1 MSQRGWL
8 SKEDRKKYGKVWI
21 FHWYKARPSDGKRV
35 ENTAVVGRV
44 ASFTKESSAWEEV
57 DRRGLNHNID
67 GANSLAGRITFGE
80 LAHSY
85 QQHALPKLA
94 GTTQKTV
101 RHIIDDYLIPRWG
114 KQAAL
119 EIRALDIETWLGSLP
134 LANPTRDKLRRV
146 MFRVYFKAQKHGLI
160 PCKEETNPV
169 NWVEQSGKSHYKAV
183 IVTPEQ
189 AFQILMALPE
199 VERVLTLVIAA
210 TGLRI
215 SEALGLQWQDVDY
228 ANQRIN
234 LHRVWVD
241 NKVVERM
248 KTEQSEAPATMS
260 PTLAEVLR
268 CWHQQTAYA
277 GLGDWIF
284 ASSKLKGR
292 QPRTA
297 SILAADHLRPAA
309 IAAGVVLKPGQ
320 RFGLHNLRHS
330 LATFFVNNENDTKT
344 VQGLLRHANVST
356 TLGLYAQSVNSSM
369 VEAQESMLKAI
380 LRNGS
385 DTVN

>member
-8 SKEDRKKYGKVWI
+8 TKEARKKHGKVWL
-21 FHWYKARPSDGKRV
+21 FHWYKTRPSDGKRV
-35 ENTAVVGRV
+35 ENTVVVGRV
-44 ASFTKESSAWEEV
+44 GSFPKESSAWEEV
-57 DRRGLNHNID
+57 ERRGLNHNID
-67 GANSLAGRITFGE
+67 EPNAGAGRITFGE
-80 LAHSY
+80 LAQSY
-85 QQHALPKLA
+85 KQHAVPNLA

-101 RHIIDDYLIPRWG
+101 LHILADYLIPRWG

-119 EIRALDIETWLGSLP
+119 EIRALDIETWLASLS
-134 LANPTRDKLRRV
+134 LANPTKDKLRRT

-189 AFQILMALPE
+189 AFKILMALPE
-199 VERVLTLVIAA
+199 SERVLTLVIAA

-234 LHRVWVD
+234 LRRVWVD
-241 NKVVERM
+241 NKIVERM

-260 PTLAEVLR
+260 PTLAEVLK

-277 GLGDWIF
+277 RPSDWIF
-284 ASSKLKGR
+284 ASSRLKGR

-309 IAAGVVLKPGQ
+309 ISAGVVLKPGQ
-320 RFGLHNLRHS
+320 RFGFHNLRHS
-330 LATFFVNNENDTKT
+330 LATFLVNKEKDTKT

-356 TLGLYAQSVNSSM
+356 TLNLYAQSVNASM

-385 DTVN
+385 NAVN